1 MSMVTS
7 RKTSLPREDAEAPGL
22 RERNKQEKLERIRE
36 AARELFAKKGFAET
50 TTREIAQRAGV
61 ATGTLFLYARTK
73 EELLMLVLS
82 ERVEAVQ
89 EERFR
94 TLPREAS
101 LLEQLLHVFEGF
113 FTFYAKEPGLAR
125 MFIREL
131 LFVEP
136 GPAGERM
143 KLERTFAARLAELV
157 VAARERGE
165 VAPEVDLEVAGFNLF
180 SLYVTTLIAW
190 LSGALGPGESWRP
203 MLERTLALQLRGFG
217 PGADTLPRK
226 KRRQS

>member
-7 RKTSLPREDAEAPGL
+7 RKGSSPGEDAEAPGL

-36 AARELFAKKGFAET
+36 AARELFQEKGFAET

-61 ATGTLFLYARTK
+61 GTGTLFLYARTK
-73 EELLMLVLS
+73 EELLMLVLA

-94 TLPREAS
+94 TLPREAP

-113 FTFYAKEPGLAR
+113 FSFYAKEPGLAR
-125 MFIREL
+125 TFIREL
-131 LFVEP
+131 LFLEP

-143 KLERTFAARLAELV
+143 QLERTFAARLAELV

-180 SLYVTTLIAW
+180 SLYITTLIAW

-217 PGADTLPRK
+217 PGADTSPRK